1 MNVFLWV
8 LAGGIAGWIG
18 LKLMH
23 ANEARGIVL
32 TVIIGMA
39 GGYFGGNVV
48 APMLSDIVTAPGAF
62 SPFSLF
68 VALASATAFLTISDM
83 LAQRYDI

>member
-1 MNVFLWV
+1 MNVMLWII
-8 LAGGIAGWIG
+8 AGGVAGWIG

-23 ANEARGIVL
+23 ANEGRGLVL
-32 TVIIGMA
+32 SVIIGMA

-48 APMLSDIVTAPGAF
+48 APMLSDITTMPGAF

-68 VALASATAFLTISDM
+68 VALASAAAFLTIGNM